1 MTNESDIDRNV
12 VNDFSSSIF
21 SAVLLP
27 TFEKQQIDQIDNHQV
42 DSIWNFFSNVNISA
56 VLIRRKMPYRVSEHV
71 ED

>member
-1 MTNESDIDRNV
+1 
-12 VNDFSSSIF
+12 
-21 SAVLLP
+21 LP